1 MQHLKE
7 SLNNFRNHQFRQFL
21 AAATIG
27 FSMLILAIAFAFYQ
41 GSQAK
46 LNEISQNFDLQIYF
60 KQNTE
65 LQDIQRIKMEL
76 ENQYDIQ
83 KIEYISSAQALESLE
98 KIFPNQIEFY
108 QNYSLDNPLPQLL
121 KIQTKNLNAQQAIL
135 EQLNSSKDAGLIL
148 ENQIQSSSNQVRAN
162 FFSFQSTTQQILI
175 WTLLTFIIVLS
186 LIIFNII
193 HLSLLE
199 RHKEIKI
206 KQLIGAHFDFIRK
219 PFMLESFFLACLS
232 FLIGGFLI
240 FTADALVPIQLT
252 KYLNFNYWI
261 IQFILCTSISLTTSY
276 IIVEYHLTKQTFVHE

>member
-7 SLNNFRNHQFRQFL
+7 SLNNFRNHKFRQFL

-98 KIFPNQIEFY
+98 KIG
-108 QNYSLDNPLPQLL
+108 
-121 KIQTKNLNAQQAIL
+121 T
-135 EQLNSSKDAGLIL
+135 
-148 ENQIQSSSNQVRAN
+148 
-162 FFSFQSTTQQILI
+162 
-175 WTLLTFIIVLS
+175 
-186 LIIFNII
+186 
-193 HLSLLE
+193 
-199 RHKEIKI
+199 
-206 KQLIGAHFDFIRK
+206 
-219 PFMLESFFLACLS
+219 
-232 FLIGGFLI
+232 
-240 FTADALVPIQLT
+240 
-252 KYLNFNYWI
+252 
-261 IQFILCTSISLTTSY
+261 
-276 IIVEYHLTKQTFVHE
+276 